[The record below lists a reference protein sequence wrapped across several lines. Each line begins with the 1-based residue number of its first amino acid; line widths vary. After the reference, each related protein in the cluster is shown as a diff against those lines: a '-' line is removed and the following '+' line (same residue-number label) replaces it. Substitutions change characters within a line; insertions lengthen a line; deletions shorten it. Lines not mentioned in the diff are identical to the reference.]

1 MRKVIILGFIDFGG
15 VKSKGWLSHDNQP
28 LANLKSNT
36 MKNSAKIKPISL
48 IHNLK
53 EGILANL

>member
-1 MRKVIILGFIDFGG
+1 MILGFIDFGG